1 MATYKS
7 SKVTNSFPARS
18 NDGENIAFASVSVS
32 SAAANGD
39 VVQMFKVPANAT
51 IVGAVLR
58 CSDMDT
64 SGSPTVTVDV
74 GDAGDADRLFA
85 ASTVARAGGADVN
98 LALAGLGYKYTE
110 DTLIYAT
117 INSPATGAT
126 GTVAL
131 TLFYVVGQV

>member
-32 SAAANGD
+32 SAAADGD
-39 VVQMFKVPANAT
+39 VVQLFKVPGNAT
-51 IVGAVLR
+51 IVGGVLR

-64 SGSPTVTVDV
+64 NASPTVTVHV
-74 GDAGDADRLFA
+74 GDADDADRLFS
-85 ASTVARAGGADVN
+85 ASTVARAGGSDVN
-98 LALAGLGYKYTE
+98 LALTGLGYKYTA
-110 DTLIYAT
+110 DTLVYAT